1 VDVTRSALKKAIA
14 GPDPRRTVMRVLV
27 LVVGAYVVFGYLV
40 LPIRGVG
47 VSMEPTIEEG
57 DLIFV
62 NRVAYRFRNPVRGD
76 VVAVRMAGRSVVYV
90 KRLLG
95 LPGDTVAFVDGVLW
109 RNGEPVEEPYVTKR
123 TGWQLDEVTLGADDY
138 FVVGDNRGM
147 AMAQHEFGTAARD
160 RLIGPR
166 IF

>member
-1 VDVTRSALKKAIA
+1 MLARLIA
-14 GPDPRRTVMRVLV
+14 GADPRRTALRILV
-27 LVVGAYVVFGYLV
+27 LIVSAYVVFGYVL

-47 VSMEPTIEEG
+47 VSMEPTIEPG

-62 NRVAYRFRNPVRGD
+62 NRLAYRFRNPERGD
-76 VVAVRMAGRSVVYV
+76 VVAVRIAGRSVVYV
-90 KRLLG
+90 KRLLA

-109 RNGEPVEEPYVTKR
+109 RNGEPVDEPYVTNR
-123 TGWQLDEVTLGADDY
+123 AGWQLDEVTLGSDDY

-147 AMAQHEFGTAARD
+147 AMAQHEFGTATHD

-166 IF
+166 AF

>member
-1 VDVTRSALKKAIA
+1 
-14 GPDPRRTVMRVLV
+14 VLV
-27 LVVGAYVVFGYLV
+27 LIAGAYVVFGQLL

-47 VSMEPTIEEG
+47 VSMAPTIEEG

-62 NRVAYRFRNPVRGD
+62 NQVAYRFREPARGD
-76 VVAVRMAGRSVVYV
+76 IVAVRIAGRSVVYV
-90 KRLLG
+90 KRLLA
-95 LPGDTVAFVDGVLW
+95 LPGDTIAFVDGVLW
-109 RNGEPVEEPYVTKR
+109 RNGVPVVEPYVTNR
-123 TGWQLDEVTLGADDY
+123 AGWQLDEVTLGADDY

-147 AMAQHEFGTAARD
+147 AMVEHEFGTATRT

>member
-1 VDVTRSALKKAIA
+1 MGLLGRVVA
-14 GPDPRRTVMRVLV
+14 GRNPRRTAIRVLV
-27 LVVGAYVVFGYLV
+27 LIAGAYVVFGQLL

-47 VSMEPTIEEG
+47 VSMAPTIEEG

-62 NRVAYRFRNPVRGD
+62 NQVAYRFREPARGD
-76 VVAVRMAGRSVVYV
+76 IVAVRIAGRSVVYV
-90 KRLLG
+90 KRLLA
-95 LPGDTVAFVDGVLW
+95 LPGDTIAFVDGVLW
-109 RNGEPVEEPYVTKR
+109 RNGVPVVEPYVTNR
-123 TGWQLDEVTLGADDY
+123 AGWHLDEVTLGADDY

-147 AMAQHEFGTAARD
+147 AMVEHEFGTATRT

>member
-1 VDVTRSALKKAIA
+1 VTRGGLGRVIA
-14 GPDPRRTVMRVLV
+14 GRNPRRTALRVLV
-27 LVVGAYVVFGYLV
+27 LIVGAYVVFGYL
-40 LPIRGVG
+40 LMPIRGVG

-62 NRVAYRFRNPVRGD
+62 NQVAYRFRDPARGD
-76 VVAVRMAGRSVVYV
+76 IVAVRIAGRSVVYV
-90 KRLLG
+90 KRLLA

-109 RNGEPVEEPYVTKR
+109 RNGVPLDEPYVTNR
-123 TGWQLDEVTLGADDY
+123 AAWQLDEVTLGADDY

-147 AMAQHEFGTAARD
+147 AMAQHEFGTATRN